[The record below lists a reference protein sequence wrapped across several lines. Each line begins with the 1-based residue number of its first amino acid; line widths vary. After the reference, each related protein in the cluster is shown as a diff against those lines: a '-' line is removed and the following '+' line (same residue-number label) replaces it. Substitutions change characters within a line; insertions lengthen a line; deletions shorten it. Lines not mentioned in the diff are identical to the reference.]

1 MDEKKCQ
8 RGCNMTSSE
17 KVLLADLVVKYSGK
31 QKNGRHFGAAESQL
45 LVTVRVFCLCAGNTA
60 KIVN

>member
-1 MDEKKCQ
+1 
-8 RGCNMTSSE
+8 MTSSE